1 MLGYLDFLFLSYSG
15 RIGRL
20 PYWLGFLGL
29 TVIQWT
35 VIWLLLLLAHGS
47 IEQLG
52 MLQDGQTHV
61 LPPSVGQDLMIH
73 IGLPML
79 IITVLFLY
87 PSYALCTKR
96 WHDRGKS
103 GWWSLIALVPLIGAL
118 WFFIELGFLGGEDG
132 ANQYGV
138 R

>member
-15 RIGRL
+15 RIGRGA
-20 PYWLGFLGL
+20 YWLGFIGL
-29 TVIQWT
+29 MVIQW
-35 VIWLLLLLAHGS
+35 VVLWGLLQLAHGTLD
-47 IEQLG
+47 QL
-52 MLQDGQTHV
+52 MVLADGQEHV
-61 LPPSVGQDLMIH
+61 LPPEVGQDLLMH
-73 IGLPML
+73 VGLPML
-79 IITVLFLY
+79 IITLLFLY
-87 PSYALCTKR
+87 PSYAICTKR

-118 WFFIELGFLGGEDG
+118 WFFIELGFLGGNEG